1 MADDQDKAGGSA
13 LDEYP
18 CLPEPISNEG
28 VNMTDE
34 KALEILRQIFS
45 GNHFTQYVGIIIDE
59 VSYGKSKLRLP
70 INGDIHANL
79 TGHVHGGALY
89 TLANTAAGVAAMS
102 TGRFIVTQSMTVNY
116 IRNIVPGDT
125 ATCHCR
131 VTHAGRRMVDLI
143 ADIYDGEGR
152 LMVNAVIAMFVT
164 GYSSLI
170 PAQW

>member
-1 MADDQDKAGGSA
+1 MADNQDKSGGRTLEA
-13 LDEYP
+13 YP

-34 KALEILRQIFS
+34 KALAILRQIFA
-45 GNHFTQYVGIIIDE
+45 GNRFTRHVGIIIDE
-59 VSYGKSKLRLP
+59 VGYGKAKLRLP
-70 INGDIHANL
+70 IEAEIHANL

-116 IRNIVPGDT
+116 SRNIVPGDT
-125 ATCHCR
+125 ATCYCR
-131 VTHAGRRMVDLI
+131 VTHAGRRMVDLT
-143 ADIYDGEGR
+143 ADVYDGQGR
-152 LMVNAVIAMFVT
+152 LMVNALVAMFVT

-170 PAQW
+170 PAKW

>member
-34 KALEILRQIFS
+34 KALEILRQIFA

-125 ATCHCR
+125 ATCYCR